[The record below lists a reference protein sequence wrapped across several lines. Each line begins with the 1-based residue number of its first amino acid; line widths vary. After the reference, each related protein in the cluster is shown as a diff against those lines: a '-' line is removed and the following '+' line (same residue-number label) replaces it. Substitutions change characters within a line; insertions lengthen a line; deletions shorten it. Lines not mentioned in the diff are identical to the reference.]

1 MALTTA
7 QLKQV
12 QDMLAQTQQMQKQL
26 AQVQKAT
33 ETFREAEQL
42 GIQYTP
48 ETRSSDL
55 ARQIEQV
62 KAQPT
67 LKPTSTSTPTPT
79 DVAKD
84 VQLPRKNITLGG
96 VTFNLPVDL
105 INKSSFQSASE
116 EHKVMIAQ
124 MWQSVADQGYD
135 IQTVLSAFEV
145 AAQQSNVYMRQQIR
159 TFENEAALSL
169 GYIIEDYGVGKEL
182 TLRRMTESAEDLE
195 AYERMMARRKSELE
209 EDLEYHSGELDLD
222 ETRTLQTQLKNYEL
236 QLDQTRDTMA
246 SRGLFHS
253 SIRGRAEDLLS
264 EAHKD
269 ITEDI
274 ETKFARQRR
283 ELQIGV
289 ERQLADMEFQAE
301 QQRIQAQRQ
310 QQSYQDQLAQLQI
323 QAKRGATDILRKSEQ
338 YLGTEQ
344 TKTLLPNLGIQLQQ
358 QDWMPADWMVGDI
371 RATGLKAQQQQ
382 DILQRASAFLG
393 Q

>member
-84 VQLPRKNITLGG
+84 VQLPRKNITLDG
-96 VTFNLPVDL
+96 VTFSLPIEL
-105 INKSSFQSASE
+105 INKPSFQSASE

-135 IQTVLSAFEV
+135 VQTVLSAFEV
-145 AAQQSNVYMRQQIR
+145 AAQQSDAYMRQQIR
-159 TFENEAALSL
+159 TFEDELALNF

-182 TLRRMTESAEDLE
+182 ILRKMDNTAADIE
-195 AYERMMARRKSELE
+195 AYERLMARRTRELE
-209 EDLEYHSGELDLD
+209 EDLTYYTG
-222 ETRTLQTQLKNYEL
+222 TLEIDKTKALRQ
-236 QLDQTRDTMA
+236 QLDTYKQNLEYTRETMA
-246 SRGLFHS
+246 DRGLFHS
-253 SIRGRAEDLLS
+253 SIRGRAEDLLAKAN
-264 EAHKD
+264 ED

-274 ETKFARQRR
+274 ITQTERKQR
-283 ELQIGV
+283 ELETTTARNI
-289 ERQLADMEFQAE
+289 ADIQYQTE
-301 QQRIQAQRQ
+301 QQRISAERQ
-310 QQSYQDQLAQLQI
+310 QQSYQDQLAQLQT
-323 QAKRGATDILRKSEQ
+323 QSKRSATDLLRQSEQ
-338 YLGTEQ
+338 YLGTE
-344 TKTLLPNLGIQLQQ
+344 KTQQLLPNMGISVGQ
-358 QDWMPADWMVGDI
+358 QDWMPSDWMVGDI
-371 RATGLKAQQQQ
+371 KATGLKAQQQQ
-382 DILQRASAFLG
+382 DILQRAQAMLG
-393 Q
+393 T